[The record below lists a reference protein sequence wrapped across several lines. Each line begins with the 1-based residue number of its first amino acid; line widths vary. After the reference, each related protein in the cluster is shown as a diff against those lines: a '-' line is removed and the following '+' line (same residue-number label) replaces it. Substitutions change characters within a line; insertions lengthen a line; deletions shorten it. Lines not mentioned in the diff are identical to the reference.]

1 MSAARHHTSRIA
13 AGLLILIL
21 LALIVLAANRQPAEP
36 HLNGIPLS
44 HYLDQQT
51 YGELRTERE
60 AREAIRS
67 FGTNAVPYLIRILEA
82 RESKL
87 KTTFRELAQ
96 RQTIIRFHFTPLFAR
111 QSQAALACAELGPL
125 AAAASPSLARL
136 ANDPLL
142 CRHVITA
149 LAMIGP
155 ENFPMLTNAL
165 LTGIPAARAEAAGD
179 LRYMIPRERPVP
191 VLLHALKDPD
201 AEVRSNAAGSLAFL
215 RCQLDVVVPTLINC
229 LRDPDAA
236 VRGSAAQGLGGL
248 QQDAI
253 PALPTLLK
261 LLHETPDAAAKM
273 KIIEALHSIDPKVAK
288 FGGAE

>member
-1 MSAARHHTSRIA
+1 MTGTLK
-13 AGLLILIL
+13 AGLLL
-21 LALIVLAANRQPAEP
+21 LALLVTVVLLAFCHQPTEP
-36 HLNGIPLS
+36 HLNDVPLS
-44 HYLDQQT
+44 RYLDQQT
-51 YGELRTERE
+51 YGELRTERD
-60 AREAIRS
+60 ARESIRA
-67 FGTNAVPYLIRILEA
+67 FGTNAVPHLIWILEQ
-82 RESKL
+82 RESSFKKAL
-87 KTTFRELAQ
+87 RNLAQ
-96 RQTIIRFHFTPLFAR
+96 SQSVIRFHFTPLFAR

-125 AAAASPSLARL
+125 AAPASPALARL

-179 LRYMIPRERPVP
+179 LRYMIPREHPVP
-191 VLLHALKDPD
+191 VLLHALNDPD

-215 RCQLDVVVPTLINC
+215 RCQLDVVVPTLITC

-236 VRGSAAQGLGGL
+236 VRGSAAQGLGWL